1 MGGPAPIP
9 LNQIESYC
17 NLYKIHDVEKVD
29 ELIDWIQFLDNVYLE
44 ISAEKSKAN
53 K

>member
-1 MGGPAPIP
+1 MAGAGPIP

-17 NLYKIHDVEKVD
+17 NLLNIRDA
-29 ELIDWIQFLDNVYLE
+29 ELREELMEWIQFLDNVYLE
-44 ISAEKSKAN
+44 IAAEKQQAK